1 MPYSSS
7 SSGGTRSMTT
17 SKESFFSGS
26 TTRLPPLPIRP
37 RFVRP
42 LRSHARCSSTSRSHT
57 AASIEKS
64 PTNCT
69 PTMLPQKKRAPEG
82 ARLYCYDRRL
92 EAVNH
97 THEEDAHIGT
107 RRRRHVLA
115 ALGTRQ
121 AAPGEARGLIVLD
134 PRVAHPDRGAL
145 GEAIVVTDV
154 QLLGAV
160 VAGYV
165 CAEERSTAR
174 RGRAA

>member
-26 TTRLPPLPIRP
+26 TTRLPPLPILP
-37 RFVRP
+37 HLARP

-82 ARLYCYDRRL
+82 ARLGCYDRGL

-97 THEEDAHIGT
+97 AHEEDADIGT
-107 RRRRHVLA
+107 RRRRYVLA

-121 AAPGEARGLIVLD
+121 AAPGEARRFIVLD
-134 PRVAHPDRGAL
+134 RRVAHPDRGAL
-145 GEAIVVTDV
+145 REAIVVTDV

-160 VAGYV
+160 VAGNV
-165 CAEERSTAR
+165 RAVSASAAR
-174 RGRAA
+174 QGRAG